1 MVDLNYNPIRHL
13 PKEHI
18 PKENIFWLGFWD
30 GYEFLLVIEEWE
42 FRIYNYE
49 YWSDESI
56 YDSHQDEDWW
66 TSIQNYFWVW
76 DDCLDTD
83 TCEYSVAKFENDTPI
98 AMAGE
103 LLAVCREKLDDLNW
117 ALDDNWWPS
126 TGLIGFIARGIVE
139 NMTYGKQKVYTY
151 YK

>member
-1 MVDLNYNPIRHL
+1 M
-13 PKEHI
+13 
-18 PKENIFWLGFWD
+18 GFWD

-56 YDSHQDEDWW
+56 YDNHQDEDWW

-76 DDCLDTD
+76 DDCFDVD
-83 TCEYSVAKFENDTPI
+83 TCEYSVAKFENDTAI
-98 AMAGE
+98 AMANE
-103 LLAVCREKLDDLNW
+103 FLTACREKLDDVNW
-117 ALDDNWWPS
+117 RFDNNWCPS
-126 TGLIGFIARGIVE
+126 TDLIGFMARGIME
-139 NMTYGKQKVYTY
+139 NMVYGKQKVYTY